1 MTDATAPASSDLHWL
16 DATAQAELVR
26 SGAASP
32 LELVDHAIG
41 RIEALNPTLNSVI
54 HERFEMARAQARAG
68 DLPDGPFRG
77 VPILFKD
84 LMCAVEG
91 DPYHEGM
98 QALKDAGHRAKH
110 TDHLARAYLDAGF
123 AYLGRT
129 NTPELGLVPTTEP
142 LAYGPTHN
150 PWALGHTT
158 GGSSGGSAAAVAAGL
173 VPVAHANDGGGSIRI
188 PAAACGL
195 VGLKPS
201 RGRTS
206 LGPNK
211 GEFSAFL
218 IVELCVTRTVRDTAA
233 VLDAVTG
240 RRAGDPVTAPTP
252 RRPFAHEVGADPGRL
267 RIGFAT
273 HHPLLGTPLHPDVVA
288 ATEETARLLESL
300 GHHVEAA
307 HPAALDDVSVLDQF
321 TTAWAVGCAY
331 DARHLLAEVGLEPR
345 ADLVEPLTWA
355 LAEGGFAIDALSM
368 LEAVAAGEAYSRR
381 VESWWVDEGWDLLL
395 TPTLGE
401 PPVPHGTFDPTPEDP
416 TAGFV
421 RSTSFVPWT
430 AQFNVTGQPAISVP
444 IAENAQGLP
453 IGVQLVGAYGR
464 EDLLLQVAAQLETAK
479 PWAGRR
485 PTIA

>member
-1 MTDATAPASSDLHWL
+1 
-16 DATAQAELVR
+16 
-26 SGAASP
+26 
-32 LELVDHAIG
+32 
-41 RIEALNPTLNSVI
+41 
-54 HERFEMARAQARAG
+54 
-68 DLPDGPFRG
+68 
-77 VPILFKD
+77 
-84 LMCAVEG
+84 
-91 DPYHEGM
+91 
-98 QALKDAGHRAKH
+98 
-110 TDHLARAYLDAGF
+110 
-123 AYLGRT
+123 
-129 NTPELGLVPTTEP
+129 
-142 LAYGPTHN
+142 
-150 PWALGHTT
+150 
-158 GGSSGGSAAAVAAGL
+158 
-173 VPVAHANDGGGSIRI
+173 
-188 PAAACGL
+188 
-195 VGLKPS
+195 
-201 RGRTS
+201 
-206 LGPNK
+206 
-211 GEFSAFL
+211 
-218 IVELCVTRTVRDTAA
+218 
-233 VLDAVTG
+233 
-240 RRAGDPVTAPTP
+240 
-252 RRPFAHEVGADPGRL
+252 
-267 RIGFAT
+267 
-273 HHPLLGTPLHPDVVA
+273 
-288 ATEETARLLESL
+288 
-300 GHHVEAA
+300 
-307 HPAALDDVSVLDQF
+307 VSVLDQF

>member
-1 MTDATAPASSDLHWL
+1 MTDASAPSSSDLHWL

-41 RIEALNPTLNSVI
+41 RIEALNPQLNAVI
-54 HERFEMARAQARAG
+54 HERFELARAQARTG

-110 TDHLARAYLDAGF
+110 TDHLARSYLDAGF

-142 LAYGPTHN
+142 LAYGPSHN

-252 RRPFAHEVGADPGRL
+252 RRPFAQEVGADPGRL
-267 RIGFAT
+267 RIGYAT

-321 TTAWAVGCAY
+321 TTAWAVGCAS
-331 DARHLLAEVGLEPR
+331 DMRHLLAEVGLEPR

-368 LEAVAAGEAYSRR
+368 IDAVAAGEAYSRR

-430 AQFNVTGQPAISVP
+430 AQFNVTGQPAINVP
-444 IAENAQGLP
+444 ITENAQGLP

-464 EDLLLQVAAQLETAK
+464 EDLLLQVASQLETAK

-485 PTIA
+485 PAIA

>member
-1 MTDATAPASSDLHWL
+1 M
-16 DATAQAELVR
+16 R
-26 SGAASP
+26 
-32 LELVDHAIG
+32 LVDSIRRHG
-41 RIEALNPTLNSVI
+41 ETL
-54 HERFEMARAQARAG
+54 
-68 DLPDGPFRG
+68 FRWRG
-77 VPILFKD
+77 IAPLD
-84 LMCAVEG
+84 
-91 DPYHEGM
+91 
-98 QALKDAGHRAKH
+98 
-110 TDHLARAYLDAGF
+110 LDAGF

-129 NTPELGLVPTTEP
+129 NTPELGLVPTTES
-142 LAYGPTHN
+142 LAYGPAHN
-150 PWALGHTT
+150 PWATGHTT

-206 LGPNK
+206 LGPMR
-211 GEFSAFL
+211 GEFTSFL
-218 IVELCVTRTVRDTAA
+218 IVELCVTRSVRDTAG
-233 VLDAVTG
+233 VLDAVAG
-240 RRAGDPVTAPTP
+240 RMAGDPVSAPVP
-252 RRPFAHEVGADPGRL
+252 SRPFTQEVGADPGRL

-273 HHPLLGTPLHPDVVA
+273 HHPMFGTPLHPDVVA
-288 ATEETARLLESL
+288 ATEATARLLESL

-321 TTAWAVGCAY
+321 TTAWAVGCAH
-331 DARHLLAEVGLEPR
+331 DVAHHLAAIGLEPR

-355 LAEGGFAIDALSM
+355 LAEGGFAVDARSMIDS
-368 LEAVAAGEAYSRR
+368 VNAGEAYSRR

-421 RSTSFVPWT
+421 RATSFVPWT
-430 AQFNVTGQPAISVP
+430 AQFNVTGQPAISLP
-444 IAENAQGLP
+444 LAENAAGLP
-453 IGVQLVGAYGR
+453 IGVQLVAAYGR
-464 EDLLLQVAAQLETAK
+464 EDLLLRIAAQLEAAQ
-479 PWAGRR
+479 PWADRW